1 MENLFREFGDC
12 PGVLGLGLGLSL
24 GLSLGMDPF
33 LGLGYRNGE
42 TWQMYR

>member
-12 PGVLGLGLGLSL
+12 PSDLALGLSL